1 MSLILSGTDGL
12 SDVDGSAA
20 TPAIRGTDANTG
32 IFFPAADTIG
42 FAEGGAEVMRI
53 DSSGQVG
60 INRTPSAGG
69 GPLQVGFDSSANAGV
84 RIQTTN
90 ASTAGEIINF
100 INSSSTS
107 SGKVIYGASQTS
119 VVYQTTTAGQ
129 STGATLVLNGV
140 AFPATQVASSDANT
154 LDDYE
159 EGTWTPTL
167 QGSTTNPTVT
177 YVTQTGSYTK
187 IGNMVTVFVRLQTSA
202 VSGGSGTALVAGLP
216 FTVNSTYRNGAGIGY
231 FSGITLGSGNT
242 QVGLSPDT
250 GGVST
255 IRFVQSGSGVG
266 ASTILVGGIG
276 AALDIVFT
284 FTYSV

>member
-100 INSSSTS
+100 INSSNTS

-167 QGSTTNPTVT
+167 PNGGTLTNIGSF
-177 YVTQTGSYTK
+177 YTK
-187 IGNMVTVFVRLQTSA
+187 IGRTVYVQLHLNSIAPTNNGSA
-202 VSGGSGTALVAGLP
+202 FRIGGLP
-216 FTVNSTYRNGAGIGY
+216 FTSTTNSGFYGGGSFNYVGDSNINGYLPIIENNSNYFFFHQSTGTSVTISNSTYFGLAGSTKSMIMNAWY
-231 FSGITLGSGNT
+231 ITN
-242 QVGLSPDT
+242 
-250 GGVST
+250 
-255 IRFVQSGSGVG
+255 
-266 ASTILVGGIG
+266 
-276 AALDIVFT
+276 
-284 FTYSV
+284 